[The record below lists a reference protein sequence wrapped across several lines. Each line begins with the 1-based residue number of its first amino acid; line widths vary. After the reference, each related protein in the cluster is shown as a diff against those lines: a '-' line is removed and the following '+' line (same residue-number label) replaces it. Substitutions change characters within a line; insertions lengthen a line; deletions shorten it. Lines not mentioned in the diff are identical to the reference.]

1 MLAISDLHVAYGQSE
16 VLHGL
21 NVSVAPNEIVA
32 IMGRNGMGKTTLMK
46 SLMGILPTKSG
57 SVSMNGAELSALPSY
72 ERVAKGLAYVP
83 QGRMIFSTMT
93 VKENIETGLVVSGGT
108 EVPEDIYELFPVLLE
123 MKGRR
128 GGNLSGGQQQQLA
141 IARALAT
148 KPKVLL
154 LDEPTEGIQPS
165 IIKDIG
171 AHAETYSRRAWSVD
185 RRLRTGAEF
194 CARYRRPRA
203 RHRERRDRSRR
214 PARQRRC
221 RASLEIFV
229 RLSEHDPEK
238 CEAVFRK
245 DRAQTNCN
253 RAVLKRG
260 AIDARDTDQGRSFEV
275 GLRQRH
281 DPQSVAS
288 RHPDGFVGQSG

>member
-1 MLAISDLHVAYGQSE
+1 MLEIANYHVAYGQSE

-46 SLMGILPTKSG
+46 ALMGIIPAKSG
-57 SVSMNGAELSALPSY
+57 SVRMNGAEVGAMKSY

-93 VKENIETGLVVSGGT
+93 VQENIETGLVASG
-108 EVPEDIYELFPVLLE
+108 ESKVPGDIYELFPVLLE

-165 IIKDIG
+165 IIQEMGRTLKRIRDERGLSIVVSEQVLSFALDI
-171 AHAETYSRRAWSVD
+171 AD
-185 RRLRTGAEF
+185 RVLVIENGEIVSDA
-194 CARYRRPRA
+194 PRA
-203 RHRERRDRSRR
+203 DVD
-214 PARQRRC
+214 AAQV
-221 RASLEIFV
+221 AKF
-229 RLSEHDPEK
+229 LS
-238 CEAVFRK
+238 V
-245 DRAQTNCN
+245 
-253 RAVLKRG
+253 
-260 AIDARDTDQGRSFEV
+260 
-275 GLRQRH
+275 
-281 DPQSVAS
+281 
-288 RHPDGFVGQSG
+288 

>member
-57 SVSMNGAELSALPSY
+57 SVSMEGAELSQLPSY

-93 VKENIETGLVVSGGT
+93 VKENIETGLVVSGGS
-108 EVPEDIYELFPVLLE
+108 EVPADIYELFPVLLE

-128 GGNLSGGQQQQLA
+128 GGNLSGGQQQP
-141 IARALAT
+141 LAT

-165 IIKDIG
+165 IIKEM
-171 AHAETYSRRAWSVD
+171 A
-185 RRLRTGAEF
+185 RT
-194 CARYRRPRA
+194 
-203 RHRERRDRSRR
+203 
-214 PARQRRC
+214 
-221 RASLEIFV
+221 
-229 RLSEHDPEK
+229 
-238 CEAVFRK
+238 
-245 DRAQTNCN
+245 
-253 RAVLKRG
+253 LKRIRDEKG
-260 AIDARDTDQGRSFEV
+260 LSIVVSEQVLSFALDIADRVLVIENGEIVRDDARAGVDAAQISRY
-275 GLRQRH
+275 L
-281 DPQSVAS
+281 SV
-288 RHPDGFVGQSG
+288 